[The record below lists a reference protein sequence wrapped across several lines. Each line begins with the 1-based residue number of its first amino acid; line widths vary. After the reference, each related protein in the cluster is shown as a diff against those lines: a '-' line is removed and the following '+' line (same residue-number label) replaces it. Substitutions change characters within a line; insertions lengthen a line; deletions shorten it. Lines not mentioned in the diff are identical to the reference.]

1 MEEEDGFDHMEEGG
15 FLELLGSGGEQSG
28 YLFDAPSSLSS
39 PSSSCYSSL
48 TAAQMLCFGGKEEAA
63 LAPHGA
69 LAQRSADN
77 SSISSLSSSPNSTA
91 TTTTTT
97 AININ
102 SGSSKTSKKAG
113 SGGGGGGRRTASV
126 TTTST
131 TLNANKKPKTEAC
144 ASASHGA
151 IKVRKEKLGD
161 RIMALQQ
168 LVSPF
173 GKSDTA
179 SVLHEAM
186 GYIRFLHDQVQV
198 LSSPYLQGMSSS
210 DHIQVIYLVSIVM
223 MKDGRGNDLRSR
235 GLCLVPISCTE
246 HVTNS
251 NGADLWSPA
260 MGGGEPSPSPSS
272 KH

>member
-15 FLELLGSGGEQSG
+15 FLELLGSGGEQGG

-97 AININ
+97 TTTININ

-144 ASASHGA
+144 ASAGHGA

-210 DHIQVIYLVSIVM
+210 DHIQ
-223 MKDGRGNDLRSR
+223 DGRGNDLRSR

>member
-15 FLELLGSGGEQSG
+15 FLELLGSGGEQGG

-91 TTTTTT
+91 TTTT
-97 AININ
+97 ININ
-102 SGSSKTSKKAG
+102 SGSSKTSKKKAG

-144 ASASHGA
+144 ASAGHGA

-210 DHIQVIYLVSIVM
+210 DHIQ
-223 MKDGRGNDLRSR
+223 DGRGNDLRSR

-246 HVTNS
+246 HVTSS

-260 MGGGEPSPSPSS
+260 MGGGEPSPPSPSS

>member
-15 FLELLGSGGEQSG
+15 FLELLGSGGEQGG

-97 AININ
+97 TTTININ
-102 SGSSKTSKKAG
+102 SGSSKTSKKKAG

-144 ASASHGA
+144 ASAGHGA

-210 DHIQVIYLVSIVM
+210 DHIQ
-223 MKDGRGNDLRSR
+223 DGRGNDLRSR

-260 MGGGEPSPSPSS
+260 MGGVGTLTEEKGS
-272 KH
+272 

>member
-102 SGSSKTSKKAG
+102 SGSSKTSKKKAG

-210 DHIQVIYLVSIVM
+210 DHIQ
-223 MKDGRGNDLRSR
+223 DGRGNDLRSR